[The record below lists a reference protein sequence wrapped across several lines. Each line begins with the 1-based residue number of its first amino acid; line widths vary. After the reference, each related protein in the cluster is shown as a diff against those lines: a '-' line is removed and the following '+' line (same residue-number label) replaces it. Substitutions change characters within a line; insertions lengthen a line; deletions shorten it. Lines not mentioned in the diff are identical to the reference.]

1 MYSPTLIDATI
12 KNCELTSSTGSA
24 VGGICD
30 FSLRPEEELLG
41 GDRMIEDVYHGLVH
55 GAEHRTTGHKGPA
68 QLTIALRVLNV

>member
-1 MYSPTLIDATI
+1 M
-12 KNCELTSSTGSA
+12 
-24 VGGICD
+24 GGICD

-68 QLTIALRVLNV
+68 QLTIALRGLNI